1 MKLSVATAL
10 ALTSLISIPTNLAAQ
25 TFDETQL
32 RANIHAALKQGHSR
46 ISYTHA
52 YDALEDIFEDPAN
65 PENLILFYTNRSQVK
80 SRRVNQDNQN
90 GWNREHLW
98 PQSHGAKQKPVKS
111 DLHHLRPTDATV
123 NSRRSSLDFDDGGSP
138 EGEAPDTFKD
148 HDSFEP
154 RDAIKGDVARAMFYI
169 DVRYEGTS
177 GEPDLVLVDQMTGK
191 GTTLGD
197 LCTLL
202 DWHLADPPDAEERRV
217 NDAVEQIQGNRN
229 IFVDKPELA
238 TLLFGSDC
246 GAALP
251 SSTTSIASSIASASP
266 ITSAAT
272 FTPSELRLATWNIE
286 NFWHVEGEHLR
297 PQRDGS
303 QGTTRVSEDYDA
315 IRQVIEDLDA
325 DVIGLQEIGAP
336 AGVRLLFPS
345 TDWDMVFSK
354 RLDDD
359 LNDNPDQLD
368 TDTERDIYTA
378 VVVRRDAAKIVGT
391 ERIAL
396 NNLGGK
402 KDRLREGTAVLLEID
417 GEEIW
422 VASIHL
428 KSGCFSDNNLNSN
441 DTCRTLAKQIPL
453 LEDWL
458 DRKSA
463 ADQKVA
469 LLGDFNRQIDRA
481 NDVVRKDLD
490 DGKPVD
496 MFKVPHRQQLPCTAF
511 SPSARTSID
520 YVIINEPL
528 WAYVTVPPTPKFDIS
543 NPQISDH
550 CPVFVDV
557 NLNQ

>member
-1 MKLSVATAL
+1 MNFLTATVI
-10 ALTSLISIPTNLAAQ
+10 TLISVITFLASVAAQ

-32 RANIHAALKQGHSR
+32 RANIHATLKQGHSR

-52 YDALEDIFEDPAN
+52 YDALEQIFEDPAN
-65 PENLILFYTNRSQVK
+65 PENLILFYTNRSQKK

-111 DLHHLRPTDATV
+111 DLHHLRHTDATV
-123 NSRRSSLDFDDGGSP
+123 NSRRGSLDFDDGGSP

-169 DVRYEGTS
+169 DVRYEGT
-177 GEPDLVLVDQMTGK
+177 GTEPDLVLVDQLTGK

-217 NDAVEQIQGNRN
+217 NEAIEQIQDNRN
-229 IFVDKPELA
+229 IFVDQPELA
-238 TLLFGSDC
+238 TLLFGTNC
-246 GAALP
+246 GVALTP
-251 SSTTSIASSIASASP
+251 SATSAISSIALAAPTTSTAMSA
-266 ITSAAT
+266 TG
-272 FTPSELRLATWNIE
+272 ELRLATWNIE

-297 PQRDGS
+297 PNRDGS
-303 QGTTRVSEDYDA
+303 QGTTRYGEDYKA

-402 KDRLREGTAVLLEID
+402 KDRLREGTAVLLEVD

-428 KSGCFSDNNLNSN
+428 KSGCFSDNNLNSSG
-441 DTCRTLAKQIPL
+441 TCRTLAKQIPL

-458 DRKSA
+458 DRKSEA
-463 ADQKVA
+463 EQKVA

-511 SPSARTSID
+511 NPSARTSID

-528 WAYVTVPPTPKFDIS
+528 WAYVTVPPTPKFDFS
-543 NPQISDH
+543 DPQISDH

-557 NLNQ
+557 KLNR